1 MLKKLK
7 ARFLLITM
15 SLIAVVLLVI
25 FSGIYFFMAQ
35 SEKNSSLNNMRNIA
49 KADQFSFRHEPPMFQ
64 DPNYRPKPEM
74 PRLGDDS
81 FLVRISSSDEVIQI
95 VPPFESQEQLAQIPT
110 FVELAE
116 EQDTMEVIILVNSTE
131 VRFLK
136 QMTDTGKVI
145 VFSDR
150 SQELNTLNR
159 LLMICLLIGFLS
171 FTLLF
176 VITLYLAQ
184 WAIKPVAKAWEKQKQ
199 FVADA
204 SHELKT
210 PLTVIAT
217 NTDVVLSNPF
227 DYVENQSKWLHYIKT
242 ETERMTKLVN
252 DLLYLA
258 KVDDDEALL
267 HQSEFNISEAFTNV
281 CLPFESIIFESNKH
295 FHMDITPDLLVYGDE
310 NRLKQLAI
318 ILLDNAIKNANEAG
332 DIYFSLRRDASKN
345 KLVFSVTNTGP
356 GIPVE
361 HHNKIFER
369 FYRVDPSRAR
379 ETGGYGLGL
388 SIAKSIVTQHAGSI
402 EVQSTLEGPTTFL
415 VILPMK

>member
-1 MLKKLK
+1 MLKRLK
-7 ARFLLITM
+7 TRFVLITM
-15 SLIAVVLLVI
+15 SLIALILLII

-35 SEKNSSLNNMRNIA
+35 SEKNFALNNMRNMT
-49 KADQFSFRHEPPMFQ
+49 KTDSFSFRHNPPMFQ
-64 DPNYRPKPEM
+64 DPNFNPQPDL
-74 PRLGDDS
+74 PRFRDDS
-81 FLVRISSSDEVIQI
+81 FLVKLSSDNEVIQI
-95 VPPFESQEQLAQIPT
+95 VPPLESQEQLEQIPT
-110 FVELAE
+110 FVNLAE
-116 EQDTMEVIILVNSTE
+116 AQDEKEGIIFINSTE

-136 QMTDTGKVI
+136 QDTDMGKVI

-150 SQELNTLNR
+150 TEEIATLNR
-159 LLMICLLIGFLS
+159 LLMICLLIGILS
-171 FTLLF
+171 FAILF

-184 WAIKPVAKAWEKQKQ
+184 WAISPVAKAWEKQKQ

-217 NTDVVLSNPF
+217 NTDVVLGNPF

-258 KVDDDEALL
+258 KVDDDESLL
-267 HQSEFNISEAFTNV
+267 HRLEFNISEAFTNV

-295 FHMDITPDLLVYGDE
+295 FHMDIAPELIIYGDE

-318 ILLDNAIKNANEAG
+318 ILLDNAIKNTTENG
-332 DIYFSLRRDASKN
+332 DIYFSLKKDVAKN
-345 KLVFSVTNTGP
+345 KLIFSVTNTGP

-361 HHNKIFER
+361 HHHKIFER

-388 SIAKSIVTQHAGSI
+388 SIAKSIVTQHSGNI
-402 EVQSTLEGPTTFL
+402 EVQSSPEGPTTFS
-415 VILPMK
+415 VTLPIK

>member
-1 MLKKLK
+1 
-7 ARFLLITM
+7 M
-15 SLIAVVLLVI
+15 SLIALILLVI

-35 SEKNSSLNNMRNIA
+35 SERTFALNNMRSMT
-49 KADQFSFRHEPPMFQ
+49 KAESLAFHREPPMFQ
-64 DPNYRPKPEM
+64 NPNFRPQPDI
-74 PRLGDDS
+74 PRIRNDS
-81 FLVRISSSDEVIQI
+81 FLVRLSSSGEVVQI
-95 VPPFESQEQLAQIPT
+95 IPTLESEEQLEQIPT
-110 FVELAE
+110 FVSLAE
-116 EQDTMEVIILVNSTE
+116 AKEDEEGIIVINSTE

-136 QMTDTGKVI
+136 QTTDRGKII

-150 SQELNTLNR
+150 SQEIATLNR
-159 LLMICLLIGFLS
+159 LLMVCLLTGTLS
-171 FTLLF
+171 FIILF

-217 NTDVVLSNPF
+217 NADVVLSNPL

-258 KVDDDEALL
+258 KVDEDESLIHCL
-267 HQSEFNISEAFTNV
+267 TFNISEAFTHV
-281 CLPFESIIFESNKH
+281 CLPFESILFESNKH
-295 FHMDITPDLLVYGDE
+295 FHMTIEPELMIEGDE
-310 NRLKQLAI
+310 HRLKQLAI
-318 ILLDNAIKNANEAG
+318 ILLDNAIKNTPENG
-332 DIYFSLRRDASKN
+332 DIDFSLKKDPAKN
-345 KLVFSVTNTGP
+345 KLLFSVTNTGI
-356 GIPVE
+356 GIPAE
-361 HHNKIFER
+361 HHSKLFER

-388 SIAKSIVTQHAGSI
+388 SIAKSIVTQHSGSI

-415 VILPMK
+415 VTLPMK